1 MYREWTVCIGSGL
14 CVQGVNCVYREW
26 TVCIGSGLCV

>member
-1 MYREWTVCIGSGL
+1 MYRERTVCIGSGL
-14 CVQGVNCVYREW
+14 CVQGVNCVYKEW